1 MSVFTY
7 DPNPPRVSSPW
18 LQSADSEASSPSGR
32 SRLVVHGEA
41 PDEAPVAHSLLSEY
55 GVTKLPP
62 EPQEGPVEYKLHLLL
77 RPRRSYK
84 FIPPAG
90 SPGSPKV
97 TADPKFLQKS
107 RVVGSATAGQT
118 RQDRCQHLTTQ
129 LLWRLRQSS
138 PYHTSV
144 AHQVFVLPLLPEDSA
159 IAEMPMTLGKL
170 APGLEES
177 RGALYEIGVADD
189 GALVGITKDELDQ
202 SIATLRWMAANLGC
216 VSKVLRIVEVGECEW
231 TEETRP
237 QGESSSAGDAGALS
251 SVNDSVTLRDRLW
264 VAEVFVRPHMN
275 SQGNG
280 SNGAG
285 NGAEAASNGG
295 NMTNPFTTLGS
306 ATADQLRV
314 TLTGP
319 TGSGKST
326 LLGTLSTGALDD
338 GHGKSRL
345 NSLKHRHEMA
355 SGLTSTVT
363 QELVGYSDEV
373 IVNYANPNIESW
385 IGIHDYT
392 KNGRL
397 VFISDSAGHPR
408 FRRTT
413 LRGLIGW
420 SPHWTLLCLS
430 TNPENAD
437 NSTAGE
443 YDSASGRA
451 TPLDLG
457 SGANSAALAKA
468 HLDFCLKLGLPLAII
483 LTKSDLLNK
492 ESLKRTLAPIWT
504 AVKNAGRLPQL
515 LQSKKKATENARF
528 VSAIDAESIERI
540 LTRVR
545 ESGDFRGVVPVIL
558 TSSVTGDGIGLIHA
572 LLQSLPLPPKPTAHD
587 YIGKALNPE
596 QPEALFHIEDRFRR
610 PVSYATANLGQTADG
625 HVLSG
630 YLRFGKLSVGDRV
643 VIGPFPSDE
652 DGTES
657 GLDDDRTASPSHNSL
672 SSSHPSSSE
681 LARIAARNAISA
693 SALKGEWHEARIET
707 IRNLRLPVQTLDAD
721 QVGTIGLVILP
732 PVRAKHSNH
741 VDNGDDADPSSSA
754 LKPRRGMVVAVPNK
768 HMLKSGLQLQAAS
781 GLTAFFED
789 VDIGRLSIG
798 TPVTFY
804 VASVRAQGRVAKVW
818 SSSPTDDFS
827 KAEATDD
834 CVFDSFEQGEE
845 VDKKESQAAASN
857 HGYSVRL
864 ELLFGREWIELGSQV
879 VILEGASKEG
889 SVLDGFVG
897 KVVEI
902 MD

>member
-7 DPNPPRVSSPW
+7 DPNPPRVASPW
-18 LQSADSEASSPSGR
+18 LQSADFVAPSPSAR
-32 SRLVVHGEA
+32 SRVSAQDDAL
-41 PDEAPVAHSLLSEY
+41 DTNPVAHSLLSEY
-55 GVTKLPP
+55 GVTSLPP

-77 RPRRSYK
+77 RPRRSYR
-84 FIPPAG
+84 FLPPE
-90 SPGSPKV
+90 GSPKV
-97 TADPKFLQKS
+97 TADPKFLQKN
-107 RVVGSATAGQT
+107 RIVGTTTAGQT

-138 PYHTSV
+138 PYHASV
-144 AHQVFVLPLLPEDSA
+144 AHQDIELPLLPEDAA
-159 IAEMPMTLGKL
+159 IAAMPITLRKL

-189 GALVGITKDELDQ
+189 GTLVGITKDELDQ

-216 VSKVLRIVEVGECEW
+216 VSKILRVVEVGECEW
-231 TEETRP
+231 TEDDKP
-237 QGESSSAGDAGALS
+237 GDDQERTANAGAPS
-251 SVNDSVTLRDRLW
+251 SVERTVTLRDRLW
-264 VAEVFVRPHMN
+264 VAEVFVTPHLN
-275 SQGNG
+275 
-280 SNGAG
+280 
-285 NGAEAASNGG
+285 EEEDGG
-295 NMTNPFTTLGS
+295 GH
-306 ATADQLRV
+306 A
-314 TLTGP
+314 
-319 TGSGKST
+319 GSGKST

-363 QELVGYSDEV
+363 QELVGYSGNV

-385 IGIHDYT
+385 IGIHDFT
-392 KNGRL
+392 KKGRL

-413 LRGLIGW
+413 LRGLVGW

-430 TNPENAD
+430 TSPEKVD
-437 NSTAGE
+437 
-443 YDSASGRA
+443 DA
-451 TPLDLG
+451 TPSGSEMAGGTLPTFDLG
-457 SGANSAALAKA
+457 SVPSNTVLAKA
-468 HLDFCLKLGLPLAII
+468 HLDLCLKLDLPLAII

-504 AVKNAGRLPQL
+504 AVKNAGRIPQL
-515 LQSKKKATENARF
+515 LQSKQKVTEDARA
-528 VSAIDAESIERI
+528 VPAADVEAIER
-540 LTRVR
+540 LLARVH
-545 ESGDFRGVVPVIL
+545 ESGDFRSIVPVIL
-558 TSSVTGDGIGLIHA
+558 ASSVTGDGIGLVHA
-572 LLQSLPLPPKPTAHD
+572 LLRSLPLPPKPTAHD
-587 YIGKALNPE
+587 YIGMALNPE
-596 QPEALFHIEDRFRR
+596 QPEVLFHIEDRFSR
-610 PVSYATANLGQTADG
+610 PASYAATGFGQAADPG
-625 HVLSG
+625 YVLSG

-652 DGTES
+652 DGTGWTGS

-693 SALKGEWHEARIET
+693 SALNGEWHDARVVS
-707 IRNLRLPVQTLDAD
+707 IRNLRLPVQMLDAD
-721 QVGTIGLVILP
+721 QVGTIGLVIQP
-732 PVRAKHSNH
+732 PKAGRPKPCSPH
-741 VDNGDDADPSSSA
+741 DAGEGGALSSSEQPA
-754 LKPRRGMVVAVPNK
+754 ASFVLKPRRGMVVAVPSK

-781 GLTAFFED
+781 GLTAFFHD
-789 VDIGRLSIG
+789 AGIGHLSIG

-818 SSSPTDDFS
+818 SSSPVHDFS
-827 KAEATDD
+827 PVELADD
-834 CVFDSFEQGEE
+834 GVFGSLEQGEE
-845 VDKKESQAAASN
+845 ASRDTGRGQ
-857 HGYSVRL
+857 GYSVRL

-879 VILEGASKEG
+879 VILEGASKDG

-902 MD
+902 AD

>member
-7 DPNPPRVSSPW
+7 DPNPPRVASPW
-18 LQSADSEASSPSGR
+18 LKSADSTPQDTAAHVS
-32 SRLVVHGEA
+32 
-41 PDEAPVAHSLLSEY
+41 PVAHSLLSEY
-55 GVTKLPP
+55 GVTRLPP

-77 RPRRSYK
+77 RPRRSYR
-84 FIPPAG
+84 FLPPAG
-90 SPGSPKV
+90 LPKV

-107 RVVGSATAGQT
+107 RVVGTATAGQT

-138 PYHTSV
+138 PYHASV
-144 AHQVFVLPLLPEDSA
+144 SHQDIELPLLPEDSA
-159 IAEMPMTLGKL
+159 IATMPITLKKL

-189 GALVGITKDELDQ
+189 GTLVGITKDELDQ

-216 VSKVLRIVEVGECEW
+216 VSKVLRVVEVGECEW
-231 TEETRP
+231 TEETKP
-237 QGESSSAGDAGALS
+237 DDEQKPLALSGISSSVD
-251 SVNDSVTLRDRLW
+251 NTVTLRDRLW
-264 VAEVFVRPHMN
+264 VAEVFITPHLN
-275 SQGNG
+275 TDGHEGHPTSTATGVNG
-280 SNGAG
+280 DGI
-285 NGAEAASNGG
+285 AS
-295 NMTNPFTTLGS
+295 TDQFTTLGS
-306 ATADQLRV
+306 ATPDQLRV
-314 TLTGP
+314 TLSGP

-363 QELVGYSDEV
+363 QELVGYSDDV

-413 LRGLIGW
+413 LRGLVGW

-430 TNPENAD
+430 TNPEKPD
-437 NSTAGE
+437 DPTFG
-443 YDSASGRA
+443 DSE
-451 TPLDLG
+451 TPGGTLPIIDLG
-457 SGANSAALAKA
+457 SVPSNAVLAKA
-468 HLDFCLKLGLPLAII
+468 HLDLCLKLELPLAII
-483 LTKSDLLNK
+483 LTKSELLNK

-504 AVKNAGRLPQL
+504 AVKNTGRKPQL
-515 LQSKKKATENARF
+515 LQSKQKVTEDARN
-528 VSAIDAESIERI
+528 VPTADVEAIERV
-540 LTRVR
+540 LACVH
-545 ESGDFRGVVPVIL
+545 ESGDFRSIVPVIL
-558 TSSVTGDGIGLIHA
+558 SSSVTGDGIGLIHA
-572 LLQSLPLPPKPTAHD
+572 LLRSLPLPPKPTAHD
-587 YIGKALNPE
+587 YIGMALNPE
-596 QPEALFHIEDRFRR
+596 QPEVLFHIEDRFSR
-610 PVSYATANLGQTADG
+610 PASYATTNLGQTADPG
-625 HVLSG
+625 YVLSG

-652 DGTES
+652 DGTGL

-693 SALKGEWHEARIET
+693 SALKGEWHDARVVS

-732 PVRAKHSNH
+732 PGRSKQGNPL
-741 VDNGDDADPSSSA
+741 DAAHEALSLSEQPPTSFA
-754 LKPRRGMVVAVPNK
+754 LKPRRGMVVAVPSK

-781 GLTAFFED
+781 GLTAFFQD
-789 VDIGRLSIG
+789 VGIGHLSVG
-798 TPVTFY
+798 TPLTFY

-818 SSSPTDDFS
+818 SSSPADDFS
-827 KAEATDD
+827 HAEQADD
-834 CVFDSFEQGEE
+834 GVFGSFEQGVEANK
-845 VDKKESQAAASN
+845 DTGSGQ
-857 HGYSVRL
+857 GYSVRL

-879 VILEGASKEG
+879 VILEGASKDG
-889 SVLDGFVG
+889 SVLDGYVG

-902 MD
+902 AD

>member
-18 LQSADSEASSPSGR
+18 LQSAVDSAVPSPSGR
-32 SRLVVHGEA
+32 SRIAGH
-41 PDEAPVAHSLLSEY
+41 DEIANNGPVAHSLLSEY

-118 RQDRCQHLTTQ
+118 RQSRCEHLTTQ

-138 PYHTSV
+138 PYHASV
-144 AHQVFVLPLLPEDSA
+144 AQQDPVLPLLPEDSA
-159 IAEMPMTLGKL
+159 IAEMSVTLGKL

-202 SIATLRWMAANLGC
+202 SIATLRWMAAHLGC

-231 TEETRP
+231 TEEAKVVP
-237 QGESSSAGDAGALS
+237 GNDAASASASGSGT
-251 SVNDSVTLRDRLW
+251 VTLRDRLW
-264 VAEVFVRPHMN
+264 VAEVFVKPHMN

-280 SNGAG
+280 SNGG
-285 NGAEAASNGG
+285 GTGAKTSSNGG
-295 NMTNPFTTLGS
+295 GNANDLSTTLGS

-363 QELVGYSDEV
+363 QELVGYSDDV

-430 TNPENAD
+430 TNPDNAD
-437 NSTAGE
+437 SGAPGE
-443 YDSASGRA
+443 YDGASGTS
-451 TPLDLG
+451 TPHDLG

-468 HLDFCLKLGLPLAII
+468 HLEFCIKLDLPLAII

-504 AVKNAGRLPQL
+504 AIKNAGRIPQL
-515 LQSKKKATENARF
+515 LQSKQKATENTRS
-528 VSAIDAESIERI
+528 VSTLDAAAIEKV
-540 LTRVR
+540 LTRAR
-545 ESGDFRGVVPVIL
+545 ESGDFRLVVPVIL
-558 TSSVTGDGIGLIHA
+558 TSCVTGDGIGLIHA

-596 QPEALFHIEDRFRR
+596 QPEALFHIEDRFKS
-610 PVSYATANLGQTADG
+610 PVSYATASLGETADSG

-652 DGTES
+652 DGTGS

-721 QVGTIGLVILP
+721 QVGTIGLVIAP
-732 PVRAKHSNH
+732 PVQVQAKQGGHADDSEEVH
-741 VDNGDDADPSSSA
+741 VSPAA

-818 SSSPTDDFS
+818 SSSHVDDFN
-827 KAEATDD
+827 KTETAADD
-834 CVFDSFEQGEE
+834 GVFDSFEHGED
-845 VDKKESQAAASN
+845 VDKEGDPPIQ
-857 HGYSVRL
+857 GYSVRL
-864 ELLFGREWIELGSQV
+864 ELLYGREWIELGSQV

>member
-18 LQSADSEASSPSGR
+18 LQSAADPGAPSPSGR
-32 SRLVVHGEA
+32 TRIPGHDEI
-41 PDEAPVAHSLLSEY
+41 PDNGPVAHSLLSEY

-118 RQDRCQHLTTQ
+118 RQSRCEHLMTQ

-138 PYHTSV
+138 PYHASV
-144 AHQVFVLPLLPEDSA
+144 AQQDPILPLLPEDSA
-159 IAEMPMTLGKL
+159 IADMPVTLGKL

-202 SIATLRWMAANLGC
+202 SIATLRWMAAHLGC
-216 VSKVLRIVEVGECEW
+216 VAKVLRIVEVGECEW
-231 TEETRP
+231 TEEATVP
-237 QGESSSAGDAGALS
+237 GDAAASASG
-251 SVNDSVTLRDRLW
+251 NGTVTLRDRLW

-280 SNGAG
+280 SNGG
-285 NGAEAASNGG
+285 GTGAKASSNGG
-295 NMTNPFTTLGS
+295 NANDLSTTLGS

-363 QELVGYSDEV
+363 QELVGYSDGV

-430 TNPENAD
+430 TNPNNAD
-437 NSTAGE
+437 NRTLDE
-443 YDSASGRA
+443 YEVTSGTS

-457 SGANSAALAKA
+457 SRANSAALAKA
-468 HLDFCLKLGLPLAII
+468 HLDFCIKLDLPLLII

-492 ESLKRTLAPIWT
+492 ESLKRTLAPIW
-504 AVKNAGRLPQL
+504 AAIKNAGRIPQL
-515 LQSKKKATENARF
+515 LQSKQKATENTRSVNPLDAA
-528 VSAIDAESIERI
+528 AIDKVLA
-540 LTRVR
+540 RVR
-545 ESGDFRGVVPVIL
+545 ESGDFRSVVPVIL
-558 TSSVTGDGIGLIHA
+558 TSCVTGDGIGLIHA

-596 QPEALFHIEDRFRR
+596 QPEALFHIEDRFKS
-610 PVSYATANLGQTADG
+610 PVSYATASLGETADSG

-643 VIGPFPSDE
+643 VIGPFPSEE
-652 DGTES
+652 DGTGS

-721 QVGTIGLVILP
+721 QVGTIGLVITP
-732 PVRAKHSNH
+732 PVQAKQSGNADDCDEMH
-741 VDNGDDADPSSSA
+741 VSPAA

-789 VDIGRLSIG
+789 VNIGRLSIG

-818 SSSPTDDFS
+818 SSSPVDDS
-827 KAEATDD
+827 DKTETADD
-834 CVFDSFEQGEE
+834 GVFDSFEHGED
-845 VDKKESQAAASN
+845 VDKGDPPIQ
-857 HGYSVRL
+857 GYSVRL
-864 ELLFGREWIELGSQV
+864 ELLYGREWVELGSQV

-889 SVLDGFVG
+889 SVLDGFAG

>member
-7 DPNPPRVSSPW
+7 DPNPPRVASPW
-18 LQSADSEASSPSGR
+18 LQSGDSVGPSPQGH
-32 SRLVVHGEA
+32 SRLSAQDEA

-55 GVTKLPP
+55 GLTRLPP
-62 EPQEGPVEYKLHLLL
+62 EPQDGPVEYKLHLLL
-77 RPRRSYK
+77 RPRRSYR
-84 FIPPAG
+84 FIPPA
-90 SPGSPKV
+90 GSPKV

-107 RVVGSATAGQT
+107 RVVGTATAGQT

-138 PYHTSV
+138 PYHASV
-144 AHQVFVLPLLPEDSA
+144 AHQDIVLPLLPEDSA
-159 IAEMPMTLGKL
+159 IASQPIMLGKL

-189 GALVGITKDELDQ
+189 GTIVGITKDELDQ

-216 VSKVLRIVEVGECEW
+216 VSKVLRVVEVGECEW
-231 TEETRP
+231 TEDAKT
-237 QGESSSAGDAGALS
+237 GDGPNPSTDVGATS
-251 SVNDSVTLRDRLW
+251 SVEATVTLRGRLW
-264 VAEVFVRPHMN
+264 VAEVFVRPHLN
-275 SQGNG
+275 QEGDGGNLAG
-280 SNGAG
+280 TG
-285 NGAEAASNGG
+285 NGATGNGKALSD
-295 NMTNPFTTLGS
+295 PFTTLGS
-306 ATADQLRV
+306 ATPDQLRV

-363 QELVGYSDEV
+363 QELVGYNDNA

-397 VFISDSAGHPR
+397 LFISDSAGHPR

-413 LRGLIGW
+413 LRGLVGW

-430 TNPENAD
+430 TNPEKVDNAAP
-437 NSTAGE
+437 SETESAG
-443 YDSASGRA
+443 G
-451 TPLDLG
+451 TFDLG
-457 SGANSAALAKA
+457 SVPSNAALAKA
-468 HLDFCLKLGLPLAII
+468 HLELCLKLDLPLAII
-483 LTKSDLLNK
+483 LTKSELLNK
-492 ESLKRTLAPIWT
+492 ESLKRMLAPIWT
-504 AVKNAGRLPQL
+504 AVKNAGRAPML
-515 LQSKKKATENARF
+515 LQSKQKVAENARSIP
-528 VSAIDAESIERI
+528 VADCEAIERV
-540 LTRVR
+540 LARVR
-545 ESGDFRGVVPVIL
+545 VSGDFQSIVPVIL
-558 TSSVTGDGIGLIHA
+558 SSSVTGDGIGLIHA
-572 LLQSLPLPPKPTAHD
+572 LLRSLPLPLTPTAHD
-587 YIGKALNPE
+587 YIGMALNPE
-596 QPEALFHIEDRFRR
+596 QPETLFHIEDRFSR
-610 PVSYATANLGQTADG
+610 PASYATANLGQTADPG
-625 HVLSG
+625 YVLSG
-630 YLRFGKLSVGDRV
+630 YLRFGKLSIGDRV

-652 DGTES
+652 DGTGS

-693 SALKGEWHEARIET
+693 SALKGEWHDARIVS
-707 IRNLRLPVQTLDAD
+707 IRNLRLPVQTLNAD
-721 QVGTIGLVILP
+721 QVGTIGLVIQP
-732 PVRAKHSNH
+732 PGHPKRTGLS
-741 VDNGDDADPSSSA
+741 DDGDGALSSSEQLSVA
-754 LKPRRGMVVAVPNK
+754 TLKPRRGMVVAIPNK

-781 GLTAFFED
+781 GLTAFFKD
-789 VDIGRLSIG
+789 VGIGHLSTG

-818 SSSPTDDFS
+818 SSSSVDDFS
-827 KAEATDD
+827 QAETTDD
-834 CVFDSFEQGEE
+834 GVFGSLEQGEE
-845 VDKKESQAAASN
+845 AGKYAGRGAAQ
-857 HGYSVRL
+857 GYNVRL
-864 ELLFGREWIELGSQV
+864 ELLYGREWIELGSQV
-879 VILEGASKEG
+879 VILEGASKDG

-902 MD
+902 AD